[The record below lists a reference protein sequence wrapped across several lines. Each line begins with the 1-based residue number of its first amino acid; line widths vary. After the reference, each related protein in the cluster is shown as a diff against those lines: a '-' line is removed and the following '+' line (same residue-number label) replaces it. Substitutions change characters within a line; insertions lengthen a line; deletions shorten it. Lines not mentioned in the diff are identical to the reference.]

1 MMILT
6 QLEIAPVIVTVTDIA
21 LIGAPALTAALA
33 IGVSGREVAAELVNS
48 GDRKGPGP
56 DRAGPAGQG
65 HPQGPRAAGA
75 QQYTAA
81 HDQSGGGNRYG
92 HDGQVGR
99 PAGSTRQ

>member
-1 MMILT
+1 MAT
-6 QLEIAPVIVTVTDIA
+6 
-21 LIGAPALTAALA
+21 G
-33 IGVSGREVAAELVNS
+33 
-48 GDRKGPGP
+48 K
-56 DRAGPAGQG
+56 DRAQ
-65 HPQGPRAAGA
+65 QGA